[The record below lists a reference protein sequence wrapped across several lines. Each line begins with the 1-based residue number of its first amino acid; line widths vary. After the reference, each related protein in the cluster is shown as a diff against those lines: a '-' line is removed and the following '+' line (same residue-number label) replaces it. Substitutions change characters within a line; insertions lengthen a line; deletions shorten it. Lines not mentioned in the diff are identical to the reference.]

1 MSYRFLLVSL
11 LGLTA
16 ATTAQARG
24 LDISLGNDT
33 AQINYLAKS
42 DSQIGIGG
50 TEFGGGVLFNEDD
63 DAIFNFG
70 VLVTGNSVGQNRALQ
85 LGAGARAY
93 FGKLGNLDCEDHGG
107 DADCDANDDPDND
120 AVAAVAIGGKVAY
133 IFPSRTPI
141 SLSLEAYLAPDVTSF
156 GDNEDFLEVTVRF
169 ELEVAPTTRFFVGYR
184 NMEVEMEDFSRDY
197 DVDESAHL
205 GVRFA
210 F

>member
-16 ATTAQARG
+16 VTAAQARG

-33 AQINYLAKS
+33 AQINYLAQS

-50 TEFGGGVLFNEDD
+50 TEFGGGVLFNENDD
-63 DAIFNFG
+63 VVFNFG
-70 VLVTGNSVGQNRALQ
+70 VLVTGNSLGQNRSLQ

-93 FGKLGNLDCEDHGG
+93 LGKL
-107 DADCDANDDPDND
+107 DCDDSINVGCDDDND
-120 AVAAVAIGGKVAY
+120 TVAAVAIGGKAAY

-156 GDNEDFLEVTVRF
+156 GDNEDFLEVTLRF

-184 NMEVEMEDFSRDY
+184 NMEVELEDLPRDY
-197 DVDESAHL
+197 EIDDSAHL

>member
-1 MSYRFLLVSL
+1 MAYRFLLVTL

-16 ATTAQARG
+16 ATAQARG
-24 LDISLGNDT
+24 LDISLGSDT
-33 AQINYLAKS
+33 AQINYLAQS

-50 TEFGGGVLFNEDD
+50 TEFGGGVLFNESDD
-63 DAIFNFG
+63 VIFNMG
-70 VLVTGNSVGQNRALQ
+70 VLVTGNSLGQNRSLQ

-93 FGKLGNLDCEDHGG
+93 AGKL
-107 DADCDANDDPDND
+107 DCDDND
-120 AVAAVAIGGKVAY
+120 IVGNVDCSGNDTVAAIGIGGKVAY

-141 SLSLEAYLAPDVTSF
+141 SLSLEAYLAPNVTSF
-156 GDNEDFLEVTVRF
+156 GDHEDFLEVTLRF

-184 NMEVEMEDFSRDY
+184 NMEIELEDLGEDY
-197 DVDESAHL
+197 EIDDSGHL